1 MSSAAIGSDTNHPAS
16 SSGGEGVRSPG
27 SQVRV
32 QRRGADRVQTPVV
45 HALNVVVPASGSRAQ
60 LALRVFDLSTG
71 GAGVYVPP
79 DSAAFEPGTTVADCS
94 LDLPGLGRI
103 VATVEV
109 RYLLRATSAAGP
121 VTRAGLHFVDLPSAQ
136 AALLQKYISS
146 QFQDS
151 TLWAVLATA
160 TGTEEFCQS
169 WLAIQCRLI
178 HGVAGGVVLLQVGED
193 GRYMPVAVW
202 PDVRK
207 DMSYLTQAAQRSL
220 MERRGLVE
228 PAGTAGGG
236 YHVAYPVE
244 AAGALHGVVVLDV
257 SARAESELQSVL
269 RQLHWGAA
277 GLELLFYRGAI
288 AKEAAARERL
298 QSVLELVATAA
309 GQERYTAAAMSL
321 VTELSTRLQC
331 DRVTIGFL
339 QAGKIKVDAVSH
351 SAQFKEHT
359 NLMRAVSAAM
369 DESVD
374 QGAAVSWPPVPGS
387 LPVVARSHEA
397 LAKEQGGAVATIPL
411 QVGNAYVG
419 AITLERRADK
429 PFDDTT
435 LGLVEALAGLV
446 GPMLEAHRRENQWI
460 GKRAWI
466 WWKEKLHEL
475 FGPRHAGLKFGVI
488 AAVLIV
494 AGLTFFKGPFRVS
507 AATSLEAQVLQAAA
521 APFNGYV
528 REAPVR
534 AGDLVKEGTILAR
547 LDDRELKLE
556 RLKWI
561 GQEEELSKQFR
572 QAMADRNA
580 AQVQIVSSQLE
591 QARAQVA
598 RVEDQLSR
606 TTITAPFDGVVVS
619 GDLSQQLGAPV
630 ERGTVLFEVAPLESF
645 RLVVKVDERDV
656 AFVKDG
662 QRGSLLMSAFPNE
675 TIGFTVQTI
684 TPVSTPRDGR
694 NYFRVEGK
702 LDSTDPRMRPGMEG
716 VGKVEIDERRYIWIW
731 TRSAIDSLRLM
742 LWQWLP

>member
-1 MSSAAIGSDTNHPAS
+1 MSSAAIGSESGNAAR
-16 SSGGEGVRSPG
+16 SSGA
-27 SQVRV
+27 QVRV
-32 QRRGADRVQTPVV
+32 QRRGMDRIQTPVV
-45 HALNVVVPASGSRAQ
+45 HALTVVVPASGGRG
-60 LALRVFDLSTG
+60 ALTLKVFDLSTG
-71 GAGVYVPP
+71 GAGVFVPP
-79 DSAAFEPGTTVADCS
+79 DAVAFEPGIRVAGCA

-103 VATVEV
+103 VATMEV
-109 RYLLRATSAAGP
+109 RYLLRATSETGP
-121 VTRAGLHFVDLPSAQ
+121 VARAGLHFIDLPAAQ
-136 AALLQKYISS
+136 IALLQKYISS

-151 TLWAVLATA
+151 ALWAVLATA

-169 WLAIQCRLI
+169 WLAIQSRLI
-178 HGVAGGVVLLQVGED
+178 PGVSGGVVLLQVGSD

-207 DMSYLTQAAQRSL
+207 DMSYLTQAAQRAL

-228 PAGTAGGG
+228 PSAAASGG

-257 SARAESELQSVL
+257 AARPESELQSVL

-288 AKEAAARERL
+288 AKEAEARERL

-309 GQERYTAAAMSL
+309 GQDRYTGAAMSL
-321 VTELSTRLQC
+321 VTEMATRLQC
-331 DRVTIGFL
+331 DRVTIGFI
-339 QAGKIKVDAVSH
+339 QAGQIRIDAVSH

-359 NLMRAVSAAM
+359 NLMRAVSTAM
-369 DESVD
+369 DEAVD
-374 QGAAVSWPPVPGS
+374 QGASISWPPISGA
-387 LPVVARSHEA
+387 LPVVARAHEA
-397 LAKEQGGAVATIPL
+397 LAREQGGSVATVPL
-411 QVGNAYVG
+411 QVGSAFVG
-419 AITLERRADK
+419 AITLERSGAK

-435 LGLVEALAGLV
+435 VGLVEALAGLI
-446 GPMLEAHRRENQWI
+446 GPMLETQRREDQWI
-460 GKRAWI
+460 GKRAWV
-466 WWKEKLHEL
+466 WWKQKLHEL

-488 AAVLIV
+488 AAVLII
-494 AGLTFFKGPFRVS
+494 AALTFFKGPFRVS
-507 AATSLEAQVLQAAA
+507 AATALEAQILQAAA

-534 AGDLVKEGTILAR
+534 AGDLVKAGTVLAR

-606 TTITAPFDGVVVS
+606 TTITAPFEGVVVS

-630 ERGTVLFEVAPLESF
+630 ERGTVLFEVAPLEAF

-656 AFVKDG
+656 AFVKVG

-675 TIGFTVQTI
+675 PIGFTVEKV

-694 NYFRVEGK
+694 NYFRIEAK
-702 LDSTDPRMRPGMEG
+702 LDATDPRMRPGMEG
-716 VGKVEIDERRYIWIW
+716 VGKVDVDERRYIWIW